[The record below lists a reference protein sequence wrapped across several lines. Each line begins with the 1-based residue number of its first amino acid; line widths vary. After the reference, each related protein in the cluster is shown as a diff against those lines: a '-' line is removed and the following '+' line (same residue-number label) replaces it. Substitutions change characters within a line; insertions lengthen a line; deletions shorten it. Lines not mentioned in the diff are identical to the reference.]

1 MKKRS
6 LCLSAVLL
14 GLGLPAWAAVSAED
28 ARQLGNTLTEFGAV
42 KAGNKEG
49 SIPPY
54 TGGLRDAPA
63 GFKPGTGFWADP
75 YKDEK
80 PLYRIDAKN
89 MAQYADKLTEGQ
101 KHLLVNN
108 PASFYIDVYPSHRT
122 VTYPEHVLKATV
134 RNATAC
140 KTLKDNL
147 AVDTACRGGMPFPIP
162 RSGYEAMWNQVLRYI
177 GETDVQTPYGRSLVV
192 DPNGKVVLTAEQ
204 QSLTETPYYQTRLTD
219 RDPQL
224 YWRTFA
230 YVRGPARKAG
240 EMSGLMDFLDPTEK
254 PRRAWNY
261 TPGQRRVKLAPEF
274 SYDTPVGSIGGVVFY
289 DELFLFSGKMDRF
302 DFKLVGK
309 KELLIPYNTFGVTNT
324 MAVADFLG
332 PKHVNPTAVRW
343 EKHRVWV
350 VDGTRKAG
358 ARHAYS
364 RRTFYVDEDCW
375 CIVASETYDNAG
387 ALWRVSN
394 YYTFPTYD
402 TGGFNNETWSTN
414 DLVKGNYFV
423 LNTGHKEKGNSIRSY
438 ETADGLPIAL
448 TPQAVASTGV
458 R

>member
-309 KELLIPYNTFGVTNT
+309 KEVLLPYNNYKHYFSCGG
-324 MAVADFLG
+324 DDQFL
-332 PKHVNPTAVRW
+332 PRHANPACDRF
-343 EKHRVWV
+343 ELHRVWV
-350 VDGTRKAG
+350 VEATLKPGQ
-358 ARHAYS
+358 RHAYS
-364 RRTFYVDEDCW
+364 KRVYYFDEDGSGAGMFDSFDQNGQLYRTAFNMMVQLYDRGHAYAVKNLVYDFQKGMYALVGDLSKGGLVVSDTAMSERDLNPES
-375 CIVASETYDNAG
+375 IVARMSA
-387 ALWRVSN
+387 R
-394 YYTFPTYD
+394 
-402 TGGFNNETWSTN
+402 
-414 DLVKGNYFV
+414 
-423 LNTGHKEKGNSIRSY
+423 
-438 ETADGLPIAL
+438 
-448 TPQAVASTGV
+448 
-458 R
+458 